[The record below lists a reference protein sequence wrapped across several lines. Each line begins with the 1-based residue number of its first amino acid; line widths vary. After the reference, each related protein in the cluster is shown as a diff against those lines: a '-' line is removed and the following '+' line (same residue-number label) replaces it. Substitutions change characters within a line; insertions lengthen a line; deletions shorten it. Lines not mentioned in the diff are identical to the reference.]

1 MPDMCFSVGTA
12 AAPPGLMTLPLT
24 SQQVFGSTCRRS
36 AVDEEEEEEEE
47 EGWRWLCVS
56 PSALGNDGEAV
67 RSPPH
72 HH

>member
-36 AVDEEEEEEEE
+36 AVDEAEEEEEEVVV
-47 EGWRWLCVS
+47 CVS
-56 PSALGNDGEAV
+56 PQ
-67 RSPPH
+67 RTWKWR
-72 HH
+72 